1 MAWLETFRGT
11 VYRWEVDHV
20 DHFTVAYYFARFQ
33 EVTSSLLEAA
43 GLDGNPAAPGSAD
56 CRVEHC
62 HVRYARELRA
72 GDLFHIRSGV
82 AAAAA
87 DALTLVHEVYDSGDG
102 ALCTTVEQRARLI
115 GTGSAAPGRGDA
127 LGAAIEAHRVQW
139 EPPPGGPPA
148 PAWPEG
154 DRGFVESARD
164 RIRPGDVGPD
174 GRATWSAY
182 IHRFS
187 AANGHAIAAFGM
199 TPAYMRQERRG
210 FSTFEF
216 KLALHGPLRVGD
228 TAVARSGVL
237 HVGTSSLRLLHRL
250 RNARTGEPVATLE
263 QAGVHLD
270 LAARRPAPLPDP
282 LQERARRLLVGL
294 A

>member
-1 MAWLETFRGT
+1 MAWIETVRGT

-33 EVTSSLLEAA
+33 EATASLLEAA
-43 GLDGNPAAPGSAD
+43 GLAGDADPPGSAR
-56 CRVEHC
+56 CRVERC
-62 HVRYARELRA
+62 HVRYVRELRA

-87 DALTLVHEVYDSGDG
+87 DSLTLVHEVYDSGDG
-102 ALCTTVEQRARLI
+102 ALCTTVEQRARLVGGD
-115 GTGSAAPGRGDA
+115 GTGRERMD
-127 LGAAIEAHRVQW
+127 AHRVQW
-139 EPPPGGPPA
+139 EPPPGGPPT

-164 RIRPGDVGPD
+164 RIRPADVDAG
-174 GRATWSAY
+174 GQATWSAY
-182 IHRFS
+182 VHRFS

-199 TPAYMRQERRG
+199 TPAYMRRERRG

-216 KLALHGPLRVGD
+216 RLDLGGALRVGD
-228 TAVARSGVL
+228 HALVRSGVL
-237 HVGTSSLRLLHRL
+237 HVGKSSLRLLHRL
-250 RNARTGEPVATLE
+250 TNARTGEPVATLE

-270 LAARRPAPLPDP
+270 LAGRRPAPLPEA
-282 LQERARRLLVGL
+282 LRERARRLLAGP